1 MLFGSDANNNMLR
14 DVTRVKMRRDSRFR
28 GTLGQAIGHKAVI
41 GANKAVIPSPP
52 AAHLPLS
59 IDGRRIR
66 T

>member
-1 MLFGSDANNNMLR
+1 MVFASDDQQRSDRWAYAITSMLR
-14 DVTRVKMRRDSRFR
+14 GS
-28 GTLGQAIGHKAVI
+28 LGQAIGHKAVI

-52 AAHLPLS
+52 AAPLPLS